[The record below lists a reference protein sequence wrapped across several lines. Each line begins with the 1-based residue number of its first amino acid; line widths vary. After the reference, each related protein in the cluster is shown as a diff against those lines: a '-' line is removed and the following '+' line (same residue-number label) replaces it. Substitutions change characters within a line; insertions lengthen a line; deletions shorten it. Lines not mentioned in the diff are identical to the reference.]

1 MAEKLILYTTNGCD
15 VCDRA
20 KAELAAEGTE
30 YEERN
35 VMHDKAWFDEV
46 LKHTIFVP
54 MVVRDGK
61 VEIGWRGAVG

>member
-1 MAEKLILYTTNGCD
+1 MTEKLILYTINGCE

-20 KAELAAEGTE
+20 KADLLAEGTE

-35 VMHDKAWFDEV
+35 VMHNKEWFDEV
-46 LKHTIFVP
+46 LKHTIWVP

-61 VEIGWRGAVG
+61 VEIGWRGDVG